1 MRRDINSA
9 QYLRKTAY
17 RTEGFYKLAV
27 PYSRNICIFLP
38 KFSLT
43 TLLSVKIII
52 FLHDGQLY
60 GAVIKDYMAAETNYD
75 SLFGKVAVEQGL
87 CTEQELRAA
96 IEQLRTNGLEVN
108 LANIQ
113 HLLIKLGFITPNQAE
128 RLKKNL
134 KESRSPGHSHQ
145 IPGYQILGKLG
156 AGAMAVVYKAKQL
169 SLNRIVAIK
178 ILPRR
183 FSENPEYVE
192 RFYKEGQAAAKLN
205 HNNIVQAVDV
215 GEAGGYHYFVMEY
228 VEGRTVYDDLAA
240 NKMFSE
246 KDALDIT
253 IQIADALAHAHSLGL
268 IHRDVKPKNIMIN
281 KDGIAK
287 LADMGLARE
296 TTDTEAAQAEKG
308 KAYGTPYYIAPEQ
321 IRGEVDIDGRADIYG
336 LGATL
341 YHMITGRVP
350 FMADDPSDVMR
361 KHLREQLVPP
371 DHINTSL
378 SAGISEVVEVMMA
391 KNKKDRY
398 AGCKELLDDLKA
410 VREGHPPIRA
420 RSRFDISAL
429 EQLEEGQDVESSENY
444 YADDKIAKYRIA
456 LVIMGAVVGVCL
468 LAIILLALHK

>member
-1 MRRDINSA
+1 M
-9 QYLRKTAY
+9 
-17 RTEGFYKLAV
+17 V
-27 PYSRNICIFLP
+27 
-38 KFSLT
+38 
-43 TLLSVKIII
+43 
-52 FLHDGQLY
+52 
-60 GAVIKDYMAAETNYD
+60 AETNYD

-96 IEQLRTNGLEVN
+96 IEQLKARGHTNPTTLQKLLVELGYITPSQ
-108 LANIQ
+108 AAR
-113 HLLIKLGFITPNQAE
+113 LIKD
-128 RLKKNL
+128 L
-134 KESRSPGHSHQ
+134 KEHRASTHSHK

-169 SLNRIVAIK
+169 SLNRTVAIK
-178 ILPRR
+178 VLPKR

-215 GEAGGYHYFVMEY
+215 GESGGYHYFVMEY
-228 VEGRTVYDDLAA
+228 VEGKTVYDDLAA
-240 NKMFSE
+240 GRVFNE
-246 KDALDIT
+246 TEALDIA

-296 TTDTEAAQAEKG
+296 TTDIEAAEAEKG

-321 IRGEVDIDGRADIYG
+321 IRGEIDIDGRADIYG

-350 FMADDPSDVMR
+350 YMAEDPSDVMR

-378 SAGISEVVEVMMA
+378 SAGISEMVEVMMA
-391 KNKKDRY
+391 KNKNDRY
-398 AGCKELLDDLKA
+398 ASVKELLEDLKS
-410 VREGHPPIRA
+410 VRNGNPPFRA
-420 RSRFDISAL
+420 RGRFDVSDL
-429 EQLEEGQDVESSENY
+429 EKLQEGEEIVSSDSY
-444 YADDKIAKYRIA
+444 YADDRIAKYRVA
-456 LVIMGAVVGVCL
+456 LVILGAIVVVCI
-468 LAIILLALHK
+468 LAIVVLASR